1 MNYYKFNFNNIYY
14 KANLNLFEFYLF
26 FFMFLIFIYLLYQRN
41 FLNFIF
47 IIYFIFN
54 CFKINNVHIFFIFI
68 SYFVCK
74 VMSFLFLNFFEDL
87 SKDFKIYITMIML
100 YK

>member
-1 MNYYKFNFNNIYY
+1 MNYYKFNFNNIYC

-26 FFMFLIFIYLLYQRN
+26 FFMFLIFIYLFYQRN
-41 FLNFIF
+41 FLNFI
-47 IIYFIFN
+47 IYIIFN
-54 CFKINNVHIFFIFI
+54 YFKINNVHIFFIFI

-74 VMSFLFLNFFEDL
+74 VVSFLLLNFFRDV
-87 SKDFKIYITMIML
+87 SKDSKIYITMIML